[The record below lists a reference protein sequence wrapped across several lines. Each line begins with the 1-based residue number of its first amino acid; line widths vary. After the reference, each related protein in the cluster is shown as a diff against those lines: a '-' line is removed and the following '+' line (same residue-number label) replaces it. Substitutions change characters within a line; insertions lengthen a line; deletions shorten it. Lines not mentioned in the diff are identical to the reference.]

1 MGRVKQ
7 KEPARAAEEGSIQ
20 VVDTASARS
29 RASSLVST
37 STGFTT
43 GTIPSAVRNARQEF
57 VLVDRPASLFSIG
70 SQPLPPYQQHADGV
84 QQATNTGQAATGSS
98 EEASPDHLSQLE
110 GASDAANAVASHYR
124 GIIQVIDQNHLN
136 EVKRLQ
142 DAQREEIGTL
152 RHDIDQ
158 AYRREFRAIRQDMEA
173 VRRAS
178 ALQVENN
185 ERETS
190 SRISKIEA
198 DMLKDMETVRRASAT
213 SVERSEREAKARI
226 AQMQE
231 EMRLKEGQHAEELE
245 RQRREIEQRM
255 DEREVKLRAEYEGA
269 LVESSQRLRKSM
281 AERELRKY
289 AASMES

>member
-1 MGRVKQ
+1 MLDMGRVKR
-7 KEPARAAEEGSIQ
+7 KDPAEEGSLH

-37 STGFTT
+37 STRFTT
-43 GTIPSAVRNARQEF
+43 GTMPPAVRNARQEF
-57 VLVDRPASLFSIG
+57 VMVDRPPSLFSIG
-70 SQPLPPYQQHADGV
+70 SQPLPPYQQHADGA
-84 QQATNTGQAATGSS
+84 QHTTGQAASGSS
-98 EEASPDHLSQLE
+98 EEANLDHLSQLE

-198 DMLKDMETVRRASAT
+198 DMRKDMETVRRASAA

-226 AQMQE
+226 AQIQE
-231 EMRLKEGQHAEELE
+231 EMRLKEAQHAEELE
-245 RQRREIEQRM
+245 GQRREIEKRM

-281 AERELRKY
+281 AEREMRKY
-289 AASMES
+289 QASMES